1 MILDLSLVQLIL
13 RRLHTSRGPAQE
25 VTIMEGAR
33 PKLIKY
39 GLEDYVV
46 DDGSKKDDG
55 GAQGQ
60 RLKHSRMRNLSDAK
74 AAM

>member
-1 MILDLSLVQLIL
+1 MPAEGRGEKRPW
-13 RRLHTSRGPAQE
+13 RR
-25 VTIMEGAR
+25 GAR

-55 GAQGQ
+55 GAQGP
-60 RLKHSRMRNLSDAK
+60 RLKNIRA
-74 AAM
+74 